1 MYNSNIVTTLK
12 WVKVEL
18 LKYTVL
24 KSYSHEV
31 LKLIWDTYSITK
43 QIHVDIN
50 L

>member
-31 LKLIWDTYSITK
+31 LKLIWDTLTK